1 MNYWLFNAEEEP
13 ALAADAADVSFED
26 NMGFSG
32 DDGAAYSLSNRTHF
46 R

>member
-1 MNYWLFNAEEEP
+1 MNYWLFNAEEKP
-13 ALAADAADVSFED
+13 SLGGDAADVSFEH

-32 DDGAAYSLSNRTHF
+32 DDGAGYSLSKRTHF